1 MALATGSILGLTA
14 LGKLIGGV
22 KLGSAMGAAA
32 KLSAKGALGKLGTK
46 MAGGKLANFGTN
58 AMSMMPQSAR
68 ELGTRVLPDAMFGTL
83 AGVMTPGD
91 LGDKLTAGGTQF
103 LMETGLGLSAGK
115 LSKNQQL
122 SGLLDMGGSIVGGYS
137 SMPVSD
143 QLLRIKDKIGGG
155 EGMTPYEKLS
165 AQQQMAL
172 AQQIEQQVLNAYGI
186 STAGRYVDPT
196 TGMGVS

>member
-1 MALATGSILGLTA
+1 MISKVGRFAGPALRQLAKFVGPQNLLSVTDEVTGAQRL
-14 LGKLIGGV
+14 
-22 KLGSAMGAAA
+22 M
-32 KLSAKGALGKLGTK
+32 
-46 MAGGKLANFGTN
+46 N
-58 AMSMMPQSAR
+58 AR
-68 ELGTRVLPDAMFGTL
+68 EMAFRLGPDAVF
-83 AGVMTPGD
+83 AGLNAVQTPGD

-115 LSKNQQL
+115 LAKNKEL

-155 EGMTPYEKLS
+155 QGMTPYEKLS

>member
-1 MALATGSILGLTA
+1 MIGKVSRFAGPALRQLAKFVGPQNLLSVTDEVTGAQRMMKPIEMAFRLG
-14 LGKLIGGV
+14 
-22 KLGSAMGAAA
+22 
-32 KLSAKGALGKLGTK
+32 
-46 MAGGKLANFGTN
+46 
-58 AMSMMPQSAR
+58 
-68 ELGTRVLPDAMFGTL
+68 PDAGFAVL
-83 AGVMTPGD
+83 NAVQTPGD

-172 AQQIEQQVLNAYGI
+172 AQQIEQQVINAYGI
-186 STAGRYVDPT
+186 STAGRYADPT
-196 TGMGVS
+196 TGMGVA